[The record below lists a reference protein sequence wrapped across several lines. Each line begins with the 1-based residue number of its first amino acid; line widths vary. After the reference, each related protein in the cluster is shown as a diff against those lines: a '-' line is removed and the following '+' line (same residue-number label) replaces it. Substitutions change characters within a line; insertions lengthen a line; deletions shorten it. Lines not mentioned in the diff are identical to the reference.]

1 MFAGTLTR
9 NVETAA
15 AQYTGMIHS
24 TRFDIAI
31 QLEARA
37 KMSERSPDFDVTAVN
52 KSGRKVR
59 IGTAWNET
67 GNTSGN
73 PYISMQIDVGLGPF
87 RVNAVQTKEARAA
100 QSGAFEIIPLVSN
113 GLMKSGSIS
122 GELTAM
128 DADNAFTGYIA
139 NMMFDLEF
147 MLIENSYKSEE
158 THPDYRIEV
167 SSPRGTPIRVGSAWM
182 AKSSRTGN
190 DYLSL
195 LINTPDG
202 DLRVNA
208 VQNEEQRGGQ
218 TFSIIPFIDSDEQ
231 PQDQRL
237 ADFVEHQNRNRQH
250 DQEAQ
255 GKLLAKRLLSHL
267 RTFEFAAPFHCITV
281 GKRDGFDLGADA
293 SECLIRGEIAAGTAE
308 GGDCPLSVAPVNEC
322 LDKTGIEPFDKVG
335 HGYIGPC
342 PIGPHR

>member
-15 AQYTGMIHS
+15 AEYTGMIHS

-37 KMSERSPDFDVTAVN
+37 KMSERSPDYDVTAVN

-67 GNTSGN
+67 GTTSGN

-87 RVNAVQTKEARAA
+87 RVNAVQTKEARTA
-100 QSGAFEIIPLVSN
+100 QSGEFEIIPLVSN

-182 AKSSRTGN
+182 AKSNRTGN
-190 DYLSL
+190 DYISL

-208 VQNEEQRGGQ
+208 VQNEEQRGGK
-218 TFSIIPFIDSDEQ
+218 TFSIIPFVESAGQERSDNTG
-231 PQDQRL
+231 L
-237 ADFVEHQNRNRQH
+237 A
-250 DQEAQ
+250 
-255 GKLLAKRLLSHL
+255 L
-267 RTFEFAAPFHCITV
+267 V
-281 GKRDGFDLGADA
+281 G
-293 SECLIRGEIAAGTAE
+293 
-308 GGDCPLSVAPVNEC
+308 
-322 LDKTGIEPFDKVG
+322 
-335 HGYIGPC
+335 
-342 PIGPHR
+342 

>member
-9 NVETAA
+9 HAETAA
-15 AQYTGMIHS
+15 AQYSGTIHS
-24 TRFDIAI
+24 TQFDIAI
-31 QLEARA
+31 QLETRP

-67 GNTSGN
+67 GNSSGN

-87 RVNAVQTKEARAA
+87 RANAVQTQDARAA
-100 QSGAFEIIPLVSN
+100 QSGEFEIIPLVSN
-113 GLMKSGSIS
+113 GVMKSGSIS

-128 DADNAFTGYIA
+128 DADNAFAGYIA

-147 MLIENSYKSEE
+147 MLIENEFKTEE

-167 SSPRGTPIRVGSAWM
+167 SSPRGKAIRVGSAWM
-182 AKSSRTGN
+182 ARSSRTGN

-208 VQNEEQRGGQ
+208 VQNEEQRGGK
-218 TFSIIPFIDSDEQ
+218 TFSIIPFIDSGEQ
-231 PQDQRL
+231 PRDVS
-237 ADFVEHQNRNRQH
+237 A
-250 DQEAQ
+250 
-255 GKLLAKRLLSHL
+255 GLSL
-267 RTFEFAAPFHCITV
+267 
-281 GKRDGFDLGADA
+281 
-293 SECLIRGEIAAGTAE
+293 
-308 GGDCPLSVAPVNEC
+308 VA
-322 LDKTGIEPFDKVG
+322 
-335 HGYIGPC
+335 
-342 PIGPHR
+342 

>member
-87 RVNAVQTKEARAA
+87 RVNAVQTKEARTA
-100 QSGAFEIIPLVSN
+100 QSGEFEIIPLVSN

-147 MLIENSYKSEE
+147 MLI
-158 THPDYRIEV
+158 
-167 SSPRGTPIRVGSAWM
+167 
-182 AKSSRTGN
+182 
-190 DYLSL
+190 
-195 LINTPDG
+195 NTPDG

-218 TFSIIPFIDSDEQ
+218 TFSIIPFIDSGEQ
-231 PQDQRL
+231 PQD
-237 ADFVEHQNRNRQH
+237 AG
-250 DQEAQ
+250 A
-255 GKLLAKRLLSHL
+255 GLSL
-267 RTFEFAAPFHCITV
+267 
-281 GKRDGFDLGADA
+281 
-293 SECLIRGEIAAGTAE
+293 
-308 GGDCPLSVAPVNEC
+308 VA
-322 LDKTGIEPFDKVG
+322 
-335 HGYIGPC
+335 
-342 PIGPHR
+342 

>member
-9 NVETAA
+9 NVETTG

-24 TRFDIAI
+24 THFDIAI

-37 KMSERSPDFDVTAVN
+37 KMSERSPDYDVTAIN

-67 GNTSGN
+67 GNKSGN
-73 PYISMQIDVGLGPF
+73 PYISMQLDVGLGPF

-100 QSGAFEIIPLVSN
+100 QSGEFEIIPLVSN
-113 GLMKSGSIS
+113 GLMKSGSLS

-128 DADNAFTGYIA
+128 DADNAFAGYIA

-218 TFSIIPFIDSDEQ
+218 TFSIIPFIDSGDQ
-231 PQDQRL
+231 AQDTG
-237 ADFVEHQNRNRQH
+237 A
-250 DQEAQ
+250 
-255 GKLLAKRLLSHL
+255 GLSL
-267 RTFEFAAPFHCITV
+267 
-281 GKRDGFDLGADA
+281 
-293 SECLIRGEIAAGTAE
+293 
-308 GGDCPLSVAPVNEC
+308 VA
-322 LDKTGIEPFDKVG
+322 
-335 HGYIGPC
+335 
-342 PIGPHR
+342 

>member
-9 NVETAA
+9 NVETATA
-15 AQYTGMIHS
+15 EYTGMIHS

-37 KMSERSPDFDVTAVN
+37 KMSARSPDYDVTAIN

-73 PYISMQIDVGLGPF
+73 PYISMQLDVGIGPF
-87 RVNAVQTKEARAA
+87 RVNAVQTKEAREA
-100 QSGAFEIIPLVSN
+100 GTGEFEIIPLVST
-113 GLMKSGSIS
+113 GAMKSGSIS

-139 NMMFDLEF
+139 NMMFDLDF
-147 MLIENSYKSEE
+147 MLIENAYKTEE

-167 SSPRGTPIRVGSAWM
+167 SSPKGHPIRVGSAWM

-190 DYLSL
+190 DYVSL

-218 TFSIIPFIDSDEQ
+218 TFSIIPFIDSGEQ
-231 PQDQRL
+231 PQD
-237 ADFVEHQNRNRQH
+237 AG
-250 DQEAQ
+250 A
-255 GKLLAKRLLSHL
+255 GLSL
-267 RTFEFAAPFHCITV
+267 
-281 GKRDGFDLGADA
+281 
-293 SECLIRGEIAAGTAE
+293 
-308 GGDCPLSVAPVNEC
+308 VA
-322 LDKTGIEPFDKVG
+322 
-335 HGYIGPC
+335 
-342 PIGPHR
+342 